1 MLQTEGG
8 DSRVMNVWTGYLGGP
23 EDVSELFPII
33 FRFRQE
39 YKTRRFYPC
48 FHLIDRRL

>member
-1 MLQTEGG
+1 
-8 DSRVMNVWTGYLGGP
+8 MNVRTGYLGGP

-39 YKTRRFYPC
+39 DKTRRFYPC